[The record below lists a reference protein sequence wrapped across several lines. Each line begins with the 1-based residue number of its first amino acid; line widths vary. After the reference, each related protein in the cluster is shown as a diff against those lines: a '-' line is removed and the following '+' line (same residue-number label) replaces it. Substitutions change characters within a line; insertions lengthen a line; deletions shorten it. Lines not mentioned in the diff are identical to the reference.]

1 MFDYKNMKQSSN
13 GMPTFDALIPV
24 IMHTAMQK
32 DEWNGIKLKLT
43 AIDAIKLPND
53 LRNMIYDSG
62 NGNIIEDRSS
72 WALSLLTNAGLFHRP
87 KRGVY
92 AINDLGIELYK
103 KHGNSLNKDI
113 VESQPNYQ
121 EHIRNRHNQGTSTPI
136 LLNEEIISPQETIEK
151 AFSSINS
158 NLKGEILE
166 IITNQDPRFFERL
179 TKELLIK
186 MGYGGALRGEGL
198 ITSYTND
205 GGIDVIIRE
214 DKLGFSNIYIQAKR
228 YALDAKIGRP
238 DVQAFVGAI
247 ARKEGKGLFI
257 TTASFTKEAREYAKL
272 NHIVLVDGD
281 DLADLMIE
289 YNLGVSTTHAYEIK
303 KIDSDFFEE
312 GM

>member
-1 MFDYKNMKQSSN
+1 
-13 GMPTFDALIPV
+13 
-24 IMHTAMQK
+24 
-32 DEWNGIKLKLT
+32 
-43 AIDAIKLPND
+43 
-53 LRNMIYDSG
+53 
-62 NGNIIEDRSS
+62 
-72 WALSLLTNAGLFHRP
+72 LSLLTNAGLFHRP
-87 KRGVY
+87 KRGIY
-92 AINDLGIELYK
+92 AINDLGIELYQ
-103 KHGNSLNKDI
+103 KHGSSLNKDI
-113 VESQPNYQ
+113 VESQPSYQ

-136 LLNEEIISPQETIEK
+136 SLNEEIISPQETIEN

-186 MGYGGALRGEGL
+186 MGYGGALKGEGL
-198 ITSYTND
+198 VTSYTND

-214 DKLGFSNIYIQAKR
+214 DKLSFSNIYIQAKR

-257 TTASFTKEAREYAKL
+257 TTASFTKEAREYAKH